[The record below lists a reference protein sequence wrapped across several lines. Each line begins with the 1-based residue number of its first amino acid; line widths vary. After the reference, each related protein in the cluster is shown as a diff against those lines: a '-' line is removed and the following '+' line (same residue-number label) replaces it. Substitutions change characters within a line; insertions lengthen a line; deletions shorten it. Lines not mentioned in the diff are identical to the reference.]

1 MKKAAKEIMNE
12 CEETLVTT
20 NEVIYAEA
28 YVITEKLNGKSENYN
43 NRRKNKQPLWKMK
56 VERDI
61 SEIRGEVAI
70 LDELLRRVKL
80 KSGKLN
86 KMKKKYTMKKRKDL
100 PPLKETSLSPLL
112 IFLIL
117 TPLSYELNNTGYG
130 YKIGEEKINHLF
142 YMDDLKLYGKNDK

>member
-1 MKKAAKEIMNE
+1 MNE

-28 YVITEKLNGKSENYN
+28 YVITEKLNGKPKNYN
-43 NRRKNKQPLWKMK
+43 NKRKNKQPLWKMK
-56 VERDI
+56 VEKDI
-61 SEIRGEVAI
+61 NEIRGEVAI

-86 KMKKKYTMKKRKDL
+86 KMKKKYTIKKRKDL

-112 IFLIL
+112 FFLTF
-117 TPLSYELNNTGYG
+117 TPLLYELNNTGYG
-130 YKIGEEKINHLF
+130 YKIGEEKINPCF
-142 YMDDLKLYGKNDK
+142 TWMT